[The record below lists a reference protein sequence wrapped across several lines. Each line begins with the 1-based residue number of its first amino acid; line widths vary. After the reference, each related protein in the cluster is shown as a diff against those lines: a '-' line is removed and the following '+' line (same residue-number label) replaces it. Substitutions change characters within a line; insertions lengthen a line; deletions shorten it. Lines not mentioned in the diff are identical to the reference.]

1 MNPRV
6 LRRFIFLMAL
16 LTIGAFVFWDVLEDY
31 VQREPGDYYTE
42 VGSNRLVDELYDEAL
57 DNFDKAL
64 EEAPD
69 HRGALMGR
77 ALVFIRTEHYQDAVA
92 ELDYLVGYLNR
103 TLEPDDRTGVG
114 ALAAAYANRGV
125 AYDYLGAYE
134 KALESYV
141 EALKVDEE
149 VVEGPGVVHKI
160 LYGSDRVSTVRNRA
174 RYIYEQLQKPED
186 ERVMRIPELDAIQR
200 MHKP

>member
-1 MNPRV
+1 VNPRV

-16 LTIGAFVFWDVLEDY
+16 LTVGAFVFWDVLDDF
-31 VQREPGDYYTE
+31 VRREPGDYYTE

-64 EEAPD
+64 EESPD

-77 ALVFIRTEHYQDAVA
+77 GLVFIRTERYEDAVA
-92 ELDYLVGYLNR
+92 EFDYLIGYLDR

-125 AYDYLGAYE
+125 AYDFLGEYQ
-134 KALESYV
+134 KALDSYV

-160 LYGSDRVSTVRNRA
+160 LYGSDRVSTVRDRA

-186 ERVMRIPELDAIQR
+186 ERLMRIPELDAKQR

>member
-1 MNPRV
+1 VNPRV

-16 LTIGAFVFWDVLEDY
+16 LTVGAFVFWDVLDDF
-31 VQREPGDYYTE
+31 VRREPGDYYTE

-64 EEAPD
+64 EGSPD

-77 ALVFIRTEHYQDAVA
+77 GLVFIRTERYEDAVA
-92 ELDYLVGYLNR
+92 EFDYLIGYLDR

-125 AYDYLGAYE
+125 AYDFLGEYQ
-134 KALESYV
+134 KALDSYV

-160 LYGSDRVSTVRNRA
+160 LYGSDRVSTVRDRA

-186 ERVMRIPELDAIQR
+186 ERLMRIPELDAKQR